1 MGRVVRENMLRGQR
15 HHAFKVSALFHTQK
29 LSILVFAFCSHNLS
43 PSQPWL
49 ALFSWWPVFDPNG
62 MLLPAFGVLTRD
74 NYGDLRPLK
83 TASATVGLVAA
94 RLYSI

>member
-43 PSQPWL
+43 PKPANPGLLCSHGG
-49 ALFSWWPVFDPNG
+49 PNG

-83 TASATVGLVAA
+83 TASATIGLVAA